1 MYIYGNS
8 LQFTCMLISL
18 CKCWEA
24 APPCTRLYVKSAIY
38 SYTLNF
44 TLPIEHTH
52 ARMYTHN
59 NHIAIPML
67 KCNYSYI
74 VTILT

>member
-24 APPCTRLYVKSAIY
+24 APPCTRLYTKSA
-38 SYTLNF
+38 SYPLNF
-44 TLPIEHTH
+44 TLPVEHTH
-52 ARMYTHN
+52 SS
-59 NHIAIPML
+59 HIAIPIL

-74 VTILT
+74 VTIST

>member
-24 APPCTRLYVKSAIY
+24 VPPCTRLNTKSA

-44 TLPIEHTH
+44 TLPVEHTH
-52 ARMYTHN
+52 THTHTHSS
-59 NHIAIPML
+59 HIAIPIL
-67 KCNYSYI
+67 KCDYSYI
-74 VTILT
+74 VTIST